1 MHRGLLALVIFI
13 NLVRFPVWAA
23 EPQQCWVVFLLPRF
37 NEQQLHIDADPG
49 CWLSLTLVC
58 VLQSARRRCNTQQHK
73 SRSVRVI
80 SIPLP
85 CLSRDWKDQGTQ
97 GRGTACSWWDS
108 ANALQLSTG
117 KFCSSHFLTQLYLY

>member
-49 CWLSLTLVC
+49 CWLSLTLSLCAAERTEEMQYPAAQEQICEGYFHTTAMPVQR
-58 VLQSARRRCNTQQHK
+58 LEGPGDTRKGN
-73 SRSVRVI
+73 
-80 SIPLP
+80 
-85 CLSRDWKDQGTQ
+85 CLLLAGFS
-97 GRGTACSWWDS
+97 
-108 ANALQLSTG
+108 
-117 KFCSSHFLTQLYLY
+117 